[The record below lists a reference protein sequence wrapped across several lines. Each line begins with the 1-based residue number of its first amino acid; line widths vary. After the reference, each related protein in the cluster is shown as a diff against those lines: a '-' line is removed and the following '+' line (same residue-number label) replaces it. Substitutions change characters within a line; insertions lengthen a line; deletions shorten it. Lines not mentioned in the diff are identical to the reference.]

1 MVPHLE
7 AESPQDRPSH
17 HVVHPITG
25 TVSYRN
31 PWPSASAP
39 TASELLF
46 GGAWLGWP
54 KLHLNRHPKAR
65 ELKVVDPGDWGRTKV
80 RELRRGAE
88 REGRGNKVGFARSTW
103 LGHASVYVQLP
114 LDIPPDSLSALR
126 RKSVDGEVE
135 EGKVRG
141 GGEGAVDEEDRYAED
156 EGTTLKLLFDP
167 IFSARAGP
175 TSYTG
180 PGRLRDAP
188 CEVQD
193 LPGVDAVLI
202 SHNQSVPSL
211 RSLSFFL
218 SRPDIRSHSYDHL
231 DAGSVKQVLDKWPR
245 AKFFVPLGA
254 LSSCSNSEQND

>member
-7 AESPQDRPSH
+7 AESPPDRPSH

-114 LDIPPDSLSALR
+114 LDIPPDPLSALR

-167 IFSARAGP
+167 IFSERAGP